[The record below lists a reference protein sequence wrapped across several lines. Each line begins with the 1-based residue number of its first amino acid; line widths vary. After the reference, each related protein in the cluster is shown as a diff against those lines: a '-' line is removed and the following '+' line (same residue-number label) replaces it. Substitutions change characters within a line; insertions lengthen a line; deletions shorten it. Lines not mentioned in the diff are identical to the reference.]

1 MTQAEQ
7 YLQDFQ
13 ACTSWEQ
20 RARLLLRYGQQ
31 LTAFSA
37 EQRQQAELIRGCES
51 PVWCLLELQEGKLQI
66 QLDTDAR
73 LLKGLLAV
81 LLARIQGLTAAQLQE
96 VDLHDWFNQ
105 LGLARQLSA
114 SRSNGLQAV
123 VGHVAGYGC

>member
-1 MTQAEQ
+1 MTQTEQ
-7 YLQDFQ
+7 CLQDFQ

-31 LTAFSA
+31 LTPFSA

-51 PVWCLLELQEGKLQI
+51 PVWCLVELQEEKLQI